1 MHLTV
6 DFITKLLLV
15 VGKNAILV
23 MCNRLSKIVY
33 FVITTEETLVE
44 GLIKLF
50 RNMRKLQKI
59 LKECGDI
66 I

>member
-23 MCNRLSKIVY
+23 MCNRLSKMVY

>member
-15 VGKNAILV
+15 VRKNVILV

-33 FVITTEETLVE
+33 FVATTEETLVE

-50 RNMRKLQKI
+50 RNMRKLQKT
-59 LKECGDI
+59 LRECRDI

>member
-33 FVITTEETLVE
+33 FVATTEETLVE

-50 RNMRKLQKI
+50 RNMRKLQKT

>member
-23 MCNRLSKIVY
+23 MCNRLSKMVY
-33 FVITTEETLVE
+33 FVITTEESLVE